1 MVVSTNK
8 EKIAKRAKLGYS
20 EAETRIKR
28 DKANKP
34 NRARRVEWEAA
45 E

>member
-8 EKIAKRAKLGYS
+8 EKIAKRAKLSYN
-20 EAETRIKR
+20 EAGERIKR

-34 NRARRVEWEAA
+34 QRSRRMEWEVN